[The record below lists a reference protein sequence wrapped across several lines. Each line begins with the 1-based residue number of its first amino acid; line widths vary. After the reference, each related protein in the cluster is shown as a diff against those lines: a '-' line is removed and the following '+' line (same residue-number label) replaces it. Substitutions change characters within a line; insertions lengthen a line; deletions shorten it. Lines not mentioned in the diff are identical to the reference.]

1 VEQRHKDKRKLQV
14 FWRERLSSWRCTVF
28 LDVDTELCLAQIDL
42 DDDDGTFRVEAFE
55 PCSVTVSS
63 KKGLFCLTRY
73 ASL

>member
-1 VEQRHKDKRKLQV
+1 
-14 FWRERLSSWRCTVF
+14 VF